1 MFGGMTFFEWV
12 RFAVWWLLVGNFF
25 AVALTLLGV
34 AVW

>member
-1 MFGGMTFFEWV
+1 MTARAWI
-12 RFAVWWLLVGNFF
+12 RFAAWWLLVGNFT